1 MSLTPEQS
9 AAVSAMEAFLSD
21 PLERFFV
28 LEGPAGTG
36 KTFCMSELAERTKG
50 RLIFTAPT
58 NKATKVLR
66 DTITS
71 KDYKPECRTIYS
83 LLGLR
88 MEANGE
94 LKELARPDDPL
105 DLTKFKAIIVDEG
118 SMVNHFLMDYIR
130 AEAENQNLKFLF
142 MGDRYQLPP
151 VGEERSPIWDIRLR
165 AELQTIMRFDNQI
178 LALSKSIRE
187 CQDQM
192 FPRLRLASNNADG
205 EGVWCLRSS
214 EFRDRIRQE
223 AHAGTFSKP
232 NCSKAIAW
240 RNARVLEINTFIR
253 REIFSNADEKFWLP
267 TDRIT
272 LTAPAKD
279 LNDEVI
285 ATTDDEGTVETVV
298 ETTHPAYDEIKIWR
312 LGVRFDDNRFGVIS
326 VLHADSA
333 GAFAREKN
341 HRAEAARLER
351 RKWKLYWEFL
361 EQFHEARHAYAGTAH
376 RAQGSTYGRVF
387 VDYKDIL
394 SNPNRLEA
402 YKCLYVAATRP
413 KKELYLA

>member
-21 PLERFFV
+21 PNERFFV

-88 MEANGE
+88 METNGE
-94 LKELARPDDPL
+94 LKELSKPDDPL

-118 SMVNHFLMDYIR
+118 SMVNHFLMDYIQ

-192 FPRLRLASNNADG
+192 FPRLKLTSNNADG

-285 ATTDDEGTVETVV
+285 ATTDDEGTVETVL
-298 ETTHPAYDEIKIWR
+298 ETAHPAYSEIKIWR
-312 LGVRFDDNRFGVIS
+312 LGVRFDDNRFGIIS
-326 VLHADSA
+326 VLHSDSA

-341 HRAEAARLER
+341 RRAEAAKLER

-376 RAQGSTYGRVF
+376 RAQGSTYERVF